1 MNQLPLDQLLVGLQ
15 VPVVAGLCLRIW
27 WTRLYRVYT
36 WFFIY
41 LLLVLL
47 QTIVPTYFP
56 VQGAAYL
63 YIWMVSETLVVA
75 LYTLVVLETYAIILR
90 DLPGIATVAR
100 QYMTVAIFCAIV
112 VSLLL
117 VGFEKTPRTVPQYFM
132 VCERATISSLLA
144 FVLLS
149 MIFLV
154 YYPVPLTRNAV
165 TYSAGFAI
173 YFLAKSVT
181 LFVANLRYYFWRQVD
196 MVLLALSV
204 ACLLFWLL
212 TLNKA
217 GEAKTVFVGYR
228 WNREDENQV
237 LSKLKAINDSLLRA
251 TKK

>member
-1 MNQLPLDQLLVGLQ
+1 MNQLPLEQLLVGLQ
-15 VPVVAGLCLRIW
+15 IPAVAGLCLRIL

-47 QTIVPTYFP
+47 QTIVLSYFP
-56 VQGAAYL
+56 VQSAAYL
-63 YIWMVSETLVVA
+63 YIWMISEALVVA
-75 LYTLVVLETYAIILR
+75 VYTLVVLETYAVILR

-100 QYMTVAIFCAIV
+100 QYMTFAIFCAVV

-117 VGFEKTPRTVPQYFM
+117 VGFEKTPKTIPQYFV
-132 VCERATISSLLA
+132 VCERAVISSLLA

-173 YFLAKSVT
+173 YFLAKSIT
-181 LFVANLRYYFWRQVD
+181 LFVANLRYYLWRPVD
-196 MVLLALSV
+196 MVLLGLSV

-217 GEAKTVFVGYR
+217 GEAKTVLVGHR
-228 WNREDENQV
+228 WNLDDENRV
-237 LSKLKAINDSLLRA
+237 LSKLKAINDSLLRP